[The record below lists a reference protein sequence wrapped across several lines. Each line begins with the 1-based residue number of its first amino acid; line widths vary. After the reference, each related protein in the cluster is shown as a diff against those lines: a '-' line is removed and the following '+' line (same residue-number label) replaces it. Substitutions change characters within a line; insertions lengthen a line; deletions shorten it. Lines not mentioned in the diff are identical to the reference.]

1 MLGRIHSIET
11 MGLLDGP
18 GIRVVIF
25 LQGCGLRCLYC
36 HNPDTWEF
44 SEGTEMSSEE
54 LIKKIVRYKPYFE
67 RSKGGVTFS
76 GGEPILQKEFL
87 IDILKKCKENNIH
100 TCIDTAGYG
109 DGDYEE
115 LLKYVDLILFDIK
128 HISEEGYTKVTQR
141 KMDKSLEFLEKAQ
154 EMGKEFWI
162 RHVVVPG
169 VTDGEEH
176 LENVFKMVEQIKNV
190 KKFELLPYHVLG
202 VNKYEKLGIEYKL
215 KGVEPMNKEYVKEKE
230 NEFNKRL
237 GLI

>member
-128 HISEEGYTKVTQR
+128 HISEEGYTRVTQR

-154 EMGKEFWI
+154 EMEKEFWI

-215 KGVEPMNKEYVKEKE
+215 KDVEPMNKEYVKDKEK
-230 NEFNKRL
+230 EFNKRL